1 VEYVDGKPVRVDA
14 VVISSQHS
22 DAVSM
27 EQLRADVM
35 EKVIKAT
42 IPAELLDENTK
53 YYINPTGRFVVG
65 GPQGDSGLTAAR
77 SSSTPTAATHATAA
91 ARSPARTPAR

>member
-1 VEYVDGKPVRVDA
+1 MRVDA

-22 DAVSM
+22 DTVSM
-27 EQLRADVM
+27 DKLRVDVM

-53 YYINPTGRFVVG
+53 YYINPTGRFVVEIG
-65 GPQGDSGLTAAR
+65 RA
-77 SSSTPTAATHATAA
+77 HV
-91 ARSPARTPAR
+91 